1 MTDGRAIREEQRLP
15 SSPPPPPPP
24 LPLIYDEVTSD
35 TRDAEM
41 RLRSTCV
48 HLQESS
54 GWGLI

>member
-1 MTDGRAIREEQRLP
+1 MAGP
-15 SSPPPPPPP
+15 SERSSGSPPPLRPPPP

>member
-15 SSPPPPPPP
+15 SSPP